1 MKKSERLELIKKIVQ
16 ANEIETQHELLEHLA
31 AEGLRLTQATI
42 SRDMN
47 EIGIIKIPSPKG
59 PYIYGLSQD
68 STQSDSPVPKPIR
81 STVLSISKET
91 LGLEQML
98 HLNVVPGN
106 SRLIKRFLLED
117 FSELIFSV
125 LADDDSLLVIA
136 KDSAAAGTIREK
148 LANWVAE
155 QD

>member
-1 MKKSERLELIKKIVQ
+1 MKKSERLELIKKIVLT
-16 ANEIETQHELLEHLA
+16 NEIETQHDLLELLA

-47 EIGIIKIPSPKG
+47 EIGIIKIPSSKG
-59 PYIYGLSQD
+59 PYIYGISQD
-68 STQSDSPVPKPIR
+68 SHQSVSPPPKPIK
-81 STVLSISKET
+81 STILSVSQHT
-91 LGLEQML
+91 SGLEHML
-98 HLNVVPGN
+98 YLTVVPGN

-125 LADDDSLLVIA
+125 LADDDSLLLIA
-136 KDSAAAGTIREK
+136 KDTAAADTVRQKVE
-148 LANWVAE
+148 NWMTE